1 MKATALF
8 LPDMVSGM
16 PESQIPRRHRP
27 GWLRRTG
34 IEILGWTLV
43 LVGIAA
49 LVLPGPG
56 MLTIVAGLA
65 VLSQQYVWAERQLHP
80 IKIKAFHAAAV
91 GVKTWPRITISFLG
105 GVWIIAVGIFWGLQ
119 PPVPG
124 WWPVHDDWWLPGGWG
139 TGTTMIVSGLIAF
152 ALIVYSIRRFGTKP
166 DPVQVAKEAADE
178 AAEDAQKDA
187 TQKADQESTNEPRRA
202 E

>member
-1 MKATALF
+1 MAN
-8 LPDMVSGM
+8 
-16 PESQIPRRHRP
+16 SQLPRRQRP

-56 MLTIVAGLA
+56 LLTVVAGLA
-65 VLSQQYVWAERQLHP
+65 VLSQQYVWAEKQLHP
-80 IKIKAFHAAAV
+80 IKIKAFHAAAL

-124 WWPVHDDWWLPGGWG
+124 WWPIHDDWWLPGGWG
-139 TGTTMIVSGLIAF
+139 TGTTMIFSGLIAF
-152 ALIVYSIRRFGTKP
+152 VLIIYSIRRFGRKA
-166 DPVQVAKEAADE
+166 DPIKAAQEAADE
-178 AAEDAQKDA
+178 SAPEPDREAAR
-187 TQKADQESTNEPRRA
+187 ESANQPRRA